1 MAGII
6 GSSTSAISTLVPS
19 VQTLLEGYVAG
30 GCNMGVMH
38 RLICIGSVSLDS
50 LPHNGSLMAC
60 CSLLHTNIRESYF
73 PIFVTCTVLPVLAG
87 LCVALPLS
95 LLGFV

>member
-19 VQTLLEGYVAG
+19 IQPLLEGYVAG
-30 GCNMGVMH
+30 GYNMGVMH

-60 CSLLHTNIRESYF
+60 CSLLHTNIKESYF
-73 PIFVTCTVLPVLAG
+73 PIFVTCTLLPVPAG
-87 LCVALPLS
+87 LCVALPLA
-95 LLGFV
+95 LMGFV